1 MNEKQHQDRLH
12 LECEALEQ
20 RQMLSTVDVFAAG
33 VTNEETIELQIDGAT
48 VQTWENVG
56 GDAFA
61 GDFVRFSY
69 TTDQD
74 VEPGQIRIAFTN
86 DVYDEAAGID
96 RNVRID
102 RIVVDGETIETA
114 SAEVFSTGTWK
125 SADGIVPGFGRGDIL
140 HANGFFQFPASQVG
154 EPGTPGAADGSDI
167 QVAARGSEGTERFNL
182 VINGRMVATFDA
194 TLADQTF
201 SYTHTDTV
209 SASDVRIE
217 FFNDRWEPEAG
228 IDANLI
234 VDKINVDGIDYQTEA
249 PTVFSTGTWKAA
261 DGIVPGN
268 RESETLHTNG
278 FFQFADAPTP
288 EPPTPE
294 PPIPSNIAP
303 VANNDVGNTTQAS
316 TAITLDVLANDFDA
330 DDDDLTIADASLPAA
345 QGTVAIVD
353 NQLVYTPADGFD
365 SASVAISYIV
375 SDGTDTDT
383 ARAFVF
389 VSPVSTPTPPTST
402 GLSFVTEAT
411 VRFDDLDG
419 GVWQRVFDF
428 GNGPGQDNLLLTQL
442 GGSNTMRF
450 DFYVNGQIFTLD
462 AVGGIVEGET
472 ATWKAQVTDAGVM
485 QLFKDGTLVGER
497 SAAVV
502 PGVDRANL
510 LVGESNWSADT
521 PLIGQVVSISA
532 DIDGDGTTD
541 LSQNTTPN
549 PPSPEPPTP
558 NVAPNANDDPGNVT
572 NASTAITLDVLA
584 NDTDA
589 DGNLLTISD
598 ASVLSSQGTVA
609 IVNNQL
615 VYTPADDF
623 GGVTTEIRYT
633 ISDGNDGSDS
643 ATAFVYVFP
652 GNSQTPT
659 PQPPTPNV
667 APNANDDPGNV
678 TNASTAITLDV
689 LANDTDADGNSL
701 TIADASV
708 PSSQGTVSIAN
719 NQLVFTPAEGFGGV
733 TTEIQ
738 YTISDGNGGA
748 DSATAFVF
756 VVPGNTLPPT
766 PEPPTPQPPTPQ
778 PPTPQPPTTSGLSFF
793 TEVTAQFN
801 AVNFSSQRIFD
812 YGNGFNKD
820 SIYLG
825 QIGASNDLQF
835 GFFSNGQLYTLD
847 APGAIVQ
854 NENATWRTQVT
865 NGGLMQLFKNDV
877 LLAERQAVA
886 VPDLPRKFLMVGIS
900 TDNSAPKF
908 IGAISSI
915 TADINGDGNPDKVG
929 TEALK
934 FNPDDEVATSPTF
947 ATDRRPAK
955 NTPVSGNPI
964 IDTLT
969 WSMQWDA
976 DVITWAFEEHDLDN
990 DGINDWEEGN
1000 WRNFYEGMMADVTT
1014 YTGLRFVEQPRT
1026 NAVVTFRLNP
1036 TGGGGISRTPNNG
1049 GVKTDT
1055 QVGINPSNGME
1066 TITDVVYPGQ
1076 FSEAFYHELGH
1087 ALGFD
1092 HPTADGFDFG
1102 PISGENAFI
1111 SSGPTGLNSKLYS
1124 VMTYANFFWAED
1136 NPFTP
1141 QFDTK
1146 TVQQMWPGSYL
1157 PFDIAAFQFMY
1168 GINSTHA
1175 LGDDVYT
1182 FNDDRRQSAG
1192 IQAIWDNGG
1201 TDAIRYTGSSRTVI
1215 NLNDATLQREIGGGG
1230 FLSTS
1235 ESLTT
1240 GYLIANGVVVENAI
1254 GGNNADIL
1262 TGNEFANELVGN
1274 GGNDTLDGGGGNDT
1288 LIGGAGD
1295 NTIRGGTGFDV
1306 VVVAGTQ
1313 GGAQV
1318 SNNGGGNFVIRAQ
1331 DGSIARVSGVEEVRF
1346 LGGGS
1351 LTLQAAEPDFFFSPS
1366 PPVAE
1371 ILRANLPTVQVS
1383 SADVAPEAL
1392 NYVFYSDVQ
1401 GAEFTGLNRGDH
1413 NHDGD
1418 DCGHDE
1424 HGEMLAE
1431 HDSGKSHSHAHE
1443 DGCGCAACVAAASL
1457 TSSMLDFTG
1466 QSG

>member
-1 MNEKQHQDRLH
+1 M
-12 LECEALEQ
+12 
-20 RQMLSTVDVFAAG
+20 
-33 VTNEETIELQIDGAT
+33 
-48 VQTWENVG
+48 
-56 GDAFA
+56 
-61 GDFVRFSY
+61 
-69 TTDQD
+69 
-74 VEPGQIRIAFTN
+74 
-86 DVYDEAAGID
+86 
-96 RNVRID
+96 
-102 RIVVDGETIETA
+102 
-114 SAEVFSTGTWK
+114 
-125 SADGIVPGFGRGDIL
+125 
-140 HANGFFQFPASQVG
+140 
-154 EPGTPGAADGSDI
+154 
-167 QVAARGSEGTERFNL
+167 
-182 VINGRMVATFDA
+182 
-194 TLADQTF
+194 
-201 SYTHTDTV
+201 
-209 SASDVRIE
+209 
-217 FFNDRWEPEAG
+217 
-228 IDANLI
+228 
-234 VDKINVDGIDYQTEA
+234 
-249 PTVFSTGTWKAA
+249 
-261 DGIVPGN
+261 
-268 RESETLHTNG
+268 
-278 FFQFADAPTP
+278 
-288 EPPTPE
+288 
-294 PPIPSNIAP
+294 
-303 VANNDVGNTTQAS
+303 
-316 TAITLDVLANDFDA
+316 
-330 DDDDLTIADASLPAA
+330 
-345 QGTVAIVD
+345 
-353 NQLVYTPADGFD
+353 
-365 SASVAISYIV
+365 
-375 SDGTDTDT
+375 
-383 ARAFVF
+383 
-389 VSPVSTPTPPTST
+389 
-402 GLSFVTEAT
+402 
-411 VRFDDLDG
+411 
-419 GVWQRVFDF
+419 
-428 GNGPGQDNLLLTQL
+428 
-442 GGSNTMRF
+442 
-450 DFYVNGQIFTLD
+450 
-462 AVGGIVEGET
+462 
-472 ATWKAQVTDAGVM
+472 
-485 QLFKDGTLVGER
+485 
-497 SAAVV
+497 
-502 PGVDRANL
+502 
-510 LVGESNWSADT
+510 
-521 PLIGQVVSISA
+521 
-532 DIDGDGTTD
+532 
-541 LSQNTTPN
+541 
-549 PPSPEPPTP
+549 
-558 NVAPNANDDPGNVT
+558 
-572 NASTAITLDVLA
+572 
-584 NDTDA
+584 
-589 DGNLLTISD
+589 
-598 ASVLSSQGTVA
+598 
-609 IVNNQL
+609 
-615 VYTPADDF
+615 
-623 GGVTTEIRYT
+623 
-633 ISDGNDGSDS
+633 
-643 ATAFVYVFP
+643 
-652 GNSQTPT
+652 
-659 PQPPTPNV
+659 
-667 APNANDDPGNV
+667 
-678 TNASTAITLDV
+678 
-689 LANDTDADGNSL
+689 
-701 TIADASV
+701 
-708 PSSQGTVSIAN
+708 
-719 NQLVFTPAEGFGGV
+719 

-738 YTISDGNGGA
+738 YTISDGNGGS
-748 DSATAFVF
+748 DSATAFVY
-756 VVPGNTLPPT
+756 VVPGNTQPPA
-766 PEPPTPQPPTPQ
+766 PQPPTPQPPAPQPPTPT

-812 YGNGFNKD
+812 YGNGFNED

-854 NENATWRTQVT
+854 RENATWRTQVT
-865 NGGLMQLFKNDV
+865 DSGLMQLFKNDV

-955 NTPVSGNPI
+955 NTPISGNPI

-1055 QVGINPSNGME
+1055 QVGINPSDGME
-1066 TITDVVYPGQ
+1066 TITDIVYPGQ

-1168 GINSTHA
+1168 GVNTTHA

-1192 IQAIWDNGG
+1192 LQAIWDNGG
-1201 TDAIRYTGSSRTVI
+1201 TDTIQYTGSSRTVI
-1215 NLNDATLQREIGGGG
+1215 NLNDATLQREVGGGG

-1274 GGNDTLDGGGGNDT
+1274 GGNDTLNGGGGNDI

-1351 LTLQAAEPDFFFSPS
+1351 LTLQSAEPDFFFSPS
-1366 PPVAE
+1366 PPVAQV
-1371 ILRANLPTVQVS
+1371 LRANLPTVQVS
-1383 SADVAPEAL
+1383 SVDVAPEAL
-1392 NYVFYSDVQ
+1392 QYVYYNDLQEADF
-1401 GAEFTGLNRGDH
+1401 AGLNRADH

-1418 DCGHDE
+1418 DCDHDD
-1424 HGEMLAE
+1424 HGEMLVD
-1431 HDSGKSHSHAHE
+1431 HDSGQSHAHAHE
-1443 DGCGCAACVAAASL
+1443 DGCGCAACSSGL
-1457 TSSMLDFTG
+1457 GLSSSMLRFAGESD
-1466 QSG
+1466 

>member
-1 MNEKQHQDRLH
+1 MTDKQNQDRLR
-12 LECEALEQ
+12 LECESLEE

-33 VTNEETIELQIDGAT
+33 VTNEETIELQINGVT

-56 GDAFA
+56 GDAF
-61 GDFVRFSY
+61 GGSFVRLAY

-74 VEPGQIRIAFTN
+74 VDPGQIRIAFTN

-102 RIVVDGETIETA
+102 RIVVDGKSIETE
-114 SAEVFSTGTWK
+114 SAEVLSTGTWK
-125 SADGIVPGFGRGDIL
+125 SADGVVPGFGRGDIL
-140 HANGFFQFPASQVG
+140 HANGYFQFPASPAE
-154 EPGTPGAADGSDI
+154 EPGTPGTANGSVI
-167 QVAARGSEGTERFNL
+167 QVTARGSEGTERFNL
-182 VINGRMVATFDA
+182 VINGRTVATFDA

-209 SASDVRIE
+209 SANDVRIE
-217 FFNDRWEPEAG
+217 FVNDQWDPEAG

-234 VDKINVDGIDYQTEA
+234 VDKINIDGTDYQTES
-249 PTVFSTGTWKAA
+249 PSVFSTGTWKAA

-278 FFQFADAPTP
+278 YFQFAGDATS

-294 PPIPSNIAP
+294 PPPPGNLAP
-303 VANNDVGNTTQAS
+303 VANNDIGNTTQAR
-316 TAITLDVLANDFDA
+316 TAITLDVLANDSDA
-330 DDDDLTIADASLPAA
+330 NNDDLTIVDASVAAA
-345 QGTVAIVD
+345 QGTVTIAD

-365 SASVAISYIV
+365 SATAAISYAV

-389 VSPVSTPTPPTST
+389 VSPVSTPAPPTSN

-411 VRFDDLDG
+411 VRFDDLAG

-442 GGSNTMRF
+442 AGSNTMRF
-450 DFYVNGQIFTLD
+450 DFYANGQVFTLD
-462 AVGGIVEGET
+462 AVDGIVEGET
-472 ATWKAQVTDAGVM
+472 ATWKAQVTDIGVM
-485 QLFKDGTLVGER
+485 QLFKNGNLVSER
-497 SAAVV
+497 GALVV
-502 PGVDRANL
+502 PGVVRANL
-510 LVGESNWSADT
+510 LIGESNWSADT
-521 PLIGQVVSISA
+521 PLIGQVLSISA

-541 LSQNTTPN
+541 LSQNTTPT
-549 PPSPEPPTP
+549 PPTPVPPTPEPPTPVPPTPVPPTPEPPTP
-558 NVAPNANDDPGNVT
+558 NSAPNANDDPGSVT
-572 NASTAITLDVLA
+572 NANTAITLDVLA
-584 NDTDA
+584 NDTDV
-589 DGNLLTISD
+589 DGNALTI
-598 ASVLSSQGTVA
+598 T
-609 IVNNQL
+609 
-615 VYTPADDF
+615 
-623 GGVTTEIRYT
+623 
-633 ISDGNDGSDS
+633 
-643 ATAFVYVFP
+643 
-652 GNSQTPT
+652 
-659 PQPPTPNV
+659 
-667 APNANDDPGNV
+667 
-678 TNASTAITLDV
+678 
-689 LANDTDADGNSL
+689 
-701 TIADASV
+701 DASV
-708 PSSQGTVSIAN
+708 PSSQGTVAVVN
-719 NQLVFTPAEGFGGV
+719 NQLIYTPANGFGGV
-733 TTEIQ
+733 TTEIS
-738 YTISDGNGGA
+738 YTISDSSGGS

-756 VVPGNTLPPT
+756 VVPGNTQPPT

-778 PPTPQPPTTSGLSFF
+778 PPTPAPPTPQPPTTSGLSFF

-825 QIGASNDLQF
+825 QIGVSNDLQF
-835 GFFSNGQLYTLD
+835 GFFSSGQLYTLD
-847 APGAIVQ
+847 APNAIVQ

-865 NGGLMQLFKNDV
+865 DSGLMQLFKNDV

-955 NTPVSGNPI
+955 NTPISGNPI

-1055 QVGINPSNGME
+1055 QVGINPSDGME
-1066 TITDVVYPGQ
+1066 TITDIVYPGQ

-1168 GINSTHA
+1168 GVNTTHA

-1192 IQAIWDNGG
+1192 LQAIWDNGG
-1201 TDAIRYTGSSRTVI
+1201 TDTIQYTGSSRTVI
-1215 NLNDATLQREIGGGG
+1215 NLNDATLQREVGGGG

-1262 TGNEFANELVGN
+1262 TGNEFANELVGK
-1274 GGNDTLDGGGGNDT
+1274 GGNDTLNGGGGNDI

-1351 LTLQAAEPDFFFSPS
+1351 LTLQSAEPDFFFSPS
-1366 PPVAE
+1366 PPVAQV
-1371 ILRANLPTVQVS
+1371 LRANLPTVQVS
-1383 SADVAPEAL
+1383 SVDVAPEAL
-1392 NYVFYSDVQ
+1392 QYVYYNDLQEVDFD
-1401 GAEFTGLNRGDH
+1401 GLNRGDH
-1413 NHDGD
+1413 NHGGD
-1418 DCGHDE
+1418 DCDHDD
-1424 HGEMLAE
+1424 HGEMLVD
-1431 HDSGKSHSHAHE
+1431 HDSGDSHAHAHAHE
-1443 DGCGCAACVAAASL
+1443 DGCGCAACSSGLALS
-1457 TSSMLDFTG
+1457 SSMLRFAGEID
-1466 QSG
+1466 

>member
-1 MNEKQHQDRLH
+1 MNDKQRQDRLH
-12 LECEALEQ
+12 LECESLEE

-33 VTNEETIELQIDGAT
+33 VTNEETIELQIDGVT

-56 GDAFA
+56 GDAF
-61 GDFVRFSY
+61 GGQFVKLSFS
-69 TTDQD
+69 TPQD
-74 VEPGQIRIAFTN
+74 IDPGQIRIAFTN
-86 DVYDEAAGID
+86 DFYDEVAGLD

-102 RIVVDGETIETA
+102 QIVIDGKTIETE

-125 SADGIVPGFGRGDIL
+125 STDGIVPGFGRGDIL
-140 HANGFFQFPASQVG
+140 HAIGYFQFPASQIE
-154 EPGTPGAADGSDI
+154 EPGTPGAADGSVI
-167 QVAARGSEGTERFNL
+167 QVTARGSEGTESFNL
-182 VINGRMVATFDA
+182 VLKGRTVATFDT

-201 SYTHTDTV
+201 AYTHTDTV
-209 SASDVRIE
+209 SANDVRIE

-234 VDKINVDGIDYQTEA
+234 VDKINIDGTDYQTEA

-261 DGIVPGN
+261 DGIVSGN
-268 RESETLHTNG
+268 RESETLHSNG
-278 FFQFADAPTP
+278 YFQFAGDATP
-288 EPPTPE
+288 EPPTPK
-294 PPIPSNIAP
+294 PPTPQPPTPTPPTPSNVAP
-303 VANNDVGNTTQAS
+303 VANNDVGNTTQAN
-316 TAITLDVLANDFDA
+316 TAIALDVLANDFDA
-330 DDDDLTIADASLPAA
+330 DNDDLSIVEASVSLT
-345 QGTVAIVD
+345 QGTVAVVD
-353 NQLVYTPADGFD
+353 DQLVYTPAVGFD
-365 SASVAISYIV
+365 SATAAISYTV

-389 VSPVSTPTPPTST
+389 VSPISTPTPPTSN
-402 GLSFVTEAT
+402 GLSFMTEAT
-411 VRFDDLDG
+411 ARFDDLDG

-442 GGSNTMRF
+442 AGSNTMRF
-450 DFYVNGQIFTLD
+450 DLYANGQVFSLD
-462 AVGGIVEGET
+462 AVDGIVEGET

-485 QLFKDGTLVGER
+485 QLFKNGSLVSER

-502 PGVDRANL
+502 PDVDRTNL
-510 LVGESNWSADT
+510 LVGESNWAADT

-549 PPSPEPPTP
+549 PPTPQPPTPQPPTPQPPTPEPPTPPSPPNVAPNANDDPGNFTNAGTEITFDVLANDTDADGNALTITDASVPSSQGTVAIANNQLVYTPTDGFGGVTAEIQYTISDGNGGSDSATAFVYVFPGNTQPPTPEPPAPQPPTPPAPTP

-572 NASTAITLDVLA
+572 NASAAITLDVLA

-589 DGNLLTISD
+589 DGNPLTITD
-598 ASVLSSQGTVA
+598 ASVPSSQGTVA

-615 VYTPADDF
+615 VYTPAD
-623 GGVTTEIRYT
+623 
-633 ISDGNDGSDS
+633 
-643 ATAFVYVFP
+643 
-652 GNSQTPT
+652 
-659 PQPPTPNV
+659 
-667 APNANDDPGNV
+667 
-678 TNASTAITLDV
+678 
-689 LANDTDADGNSL
+689 
-701 TIADASV
+701 
-708 PSSQGTVSIAN
+708 
-719 NQLVFTPAEGFGGV
+719 GFGGV

-738 YTISDGNGGA
+738 YTISDGKRGF

-756 VVPGNTLPPT
+756 VSPSNTQPPTPQPPT
-766 PEPPTPQPPTPQ
+766 PEPPTPQ

-865 NGGLMQLFKNDV
+865 DGGLMQLFKNDV

-934 FNPDDEVATSPTF
+934 FNPGDEVATSPTF

-955 NTPVSGNPI
+955 NTPISGNPI

-1055 QVGINPSNGME
+1055 QVGINPSDGME
-1066 TITDVVYPGQ
+1066 TITDIVYPGQ

-1141 QFDTK
+1141 QFDPK

-1168 GINSTHA
+1168 GINTTHA

-1182 FNDDRRQSAG
+1182 FNDNRRQSAG
-1192 IQAIWDNGG
+1192 LQAIWDNGG
-1201 TDAIRYTGSSRTVI
+1201 TDTIRYTGSSRTVI
-1215 NLNDATLQREIGGGG
+1215 NLNDATLQREVGGGG

-1240 GYLIANGVVVENAI
+1240 GYLIANGVVIENAI

-1274 GGNDTLDGGGGNDT
+1274 GGNDTLDGGGGKRHLDRRCRRQHDSRWHW
-1288 LIGGAGD
+1288 IRR
-1295 NTIRGGTGFDV
+1295 RGGC
-1306 VVVAGTQ
+1306 
-1313 GGAQV
+1313 
-1318 SNNGGGNFVIRAQ
+1318 GNSR
-1331 DGSIARVSGVEEVRF
+1331 RC
-1346 LGGGS
+1346 
-1351 LTLQAAEPDFFFSPS
+1351 
-1366 PPVAE
+1366 
-1371 ILRANLPTVQVS
+1371 S
-1383 SADVAPEAL
+1383 S
-1392 NYVFYSDVQ
+1392 Q
-1401 GAEFTGLNRGDH
+1401 
-1413 NHDGD
+1413 
-1418 DCGHDE
+1418 
-1424 HGEMLAE
+1424 
-1431 HDSGKSHSHAHE
+1431 
-1443 DGCGCAACVAAASL
+1443 
-1457 TSSMLDFTG
+1457 
-1466 QSG
+1466 QQWWW